1 MASTF
6 ERAER
11 LSKEDREY
19 YTKCGREYKPM
30 LKPTGETIWERYETG
45 AVCRVVMKGSWTP
58 YDVMRDCGDHYIIAR
73 YSRYDRISKDL
84 TEITYDVD
92 DE

>member
-11 LSKEDREY
+11 LTKEERERFARD
-19 YTKCGREYKPM
+19 GRKYKPM
-30 LKPTGETIWERYETG
+30 LKPTGETIWERWETG
-45 AVCRVVMKGSWTP
+45 GECRVVMRGSWTP
-58 YDVMRDCGDHYIIAR
+58 YGVMRDCGDHYIIAR
-73 YSRYDRISKDL
+73 WSRYDRISKDL
-84 TEITYDVD
+84 TEITYDVE